1 MSINPDFLEILR
13 CPFCKSKVEPKAD
26 GSGLKCEACH
36 RVYPLRDDIPIMIIE
51 EATIEKDAEA

>member
-13 CPFCKSKVEPKAD
+13 GPFCKSKVEPKAD

-36 RVYPLRDDIPIMIIE
+36 RVYPIRDDIPIMIIE